1 MNLSLAIQ
9 ETKVR
14 NIRSEIRIDL
24 AIDTMCSFRKN
35 VSNLIQFYVAR
46 MFTAKLN
53 SDRYPL

>member
-35 VSNLIQFYVAR
+35 VSNLIQLYVAR
-46 MFTAKLN
+46 MFTATLN